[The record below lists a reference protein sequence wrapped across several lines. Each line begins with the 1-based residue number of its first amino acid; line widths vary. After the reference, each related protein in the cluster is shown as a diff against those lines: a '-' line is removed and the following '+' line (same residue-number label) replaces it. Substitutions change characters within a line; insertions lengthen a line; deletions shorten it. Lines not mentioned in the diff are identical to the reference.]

1 MIQTIRFF
9 LFLWLLSVATS
20 LSAQHHYD
28 VELNWSPR
36 ISYSLPSFEEGV
48 ASSKYPG
55 LQDYFQRV
63 QLSDNNND
71 VIAVLTDKKEERME
85 ALPDSILLYQDIGS
99 DYEFD
104 YGIRWLNK
112 EPEGFVRVFPI
123 RQDKESGLYHRL
135 TSFSLEII
143 QAQSVRTKSAKV
155 NVNNSLL
162 SQGDWY
168 KIGVD
173 TTGIFQMN
181 YEDLT
186 SLGLSTSIESSKL
199 KLFGYG
205 KGMLSEKVSD
215 PRPSDL
221 PEIPVKVVDGGD
233 GVINQGDYVLFYAE
247 GPDAWEYQASTNR
260 YNYERH
266 FYADTN
272 YYFLTADGE
281 AGKRISE
288 VGPLSDEPTAVTN
301 TYDHLIHH
309 ELDERS
315 LINSGRR
322 LLGEVFDM
330 QTEYTFIYSI
340 PELIQN
346 EPVKI
351 QTRLVAKSTQ
361 TSSFTVNAG
370 NTFENI
376 TIPAIS
382 LSENSRYAQDQQRT
396 FSFFP
401 SDNPVTV
408 RISYSKS
415 NNSSIGWLDYFS
427 LQLRRKTALLDGQ
440 LLFRDAEVLDE
451 AAVEYAIDANA
462 SNLEVWDVTNLNNI
476 NRMPLESAG
485 NQSAFTASAEILR
498 EFAAFDGSNYLKPIP
513 IGRISNQNL
522 HAISGNT
529 NYIIITPEFLQDQAV
544 RLADFHRSEN
554 GLNTKVVLL
563 KHIYNEF
570 SSGMQDISAIR
581 DFLKSV
587 YDKDSSG
594 DGLQYVLLFGDGSF
608 DHKDIIEN
616 NTNVVPTYQTFNSLH
631 PVTSFTTDDF
641 FGFLDEGEG
650 DFANDALDIGIGRLP
665 VATVEEAREAVDKIL
680 HYASGGE
687 TVMKPWRNVLTFVA
701 DDEDGNSHLNQANSL
716 AEYVRDNYPQYNVE
730 KIYFDAYQQAS
741 TPGGKRYPDVTES
754 INTRVESGAL
764 FVNYTGHGGEVGL
777 AHERV
782 LGIPDIEN
790 WSNFDRLPVFV
801 TATCEFSRFDDPAR
815 TSAGELVFK
824 HPNGGGIAL
833 FTTTRATYG
842 NPNFT
847 LNRSF
852 YRHALRD
859 LNGKTP
865 RMGDLIRLT
874 KLDAG
879 STENAMKFVLLGDP
893 ALQIAYPE
901 KEARITHIND
911 KEVQQGGDTL
921 KALAEVKISGE
932 ILLPGGSVDENFQGV
947 VFPKIFDKAETVTT
961 LGNDQ
966 SSYPVDFEVQKDA
979 LYNGKAN
986 VKNGK
991 FSFRFIVPKDIDYK
1005 MGYGKI
1011 SLYAADEKSDANG
1024 NYSDVLIG
1032 GFSQNT
1038 QQDNVGPVI
1047 DLFINDPGFE
1057 NGGLAGPN
1065 PVLYA
1070 SISDESGINTAGNG
1084 IGHDLVAYINNTDDV
1099 KVLNDFYETDLN
1111 TYKTGSVVFPF
1122 FDVEEGE
1129 HTLYLKA
1136 WDVFNNSATASIDF
1150 KVVGKDE
1157 LEMGRLN
1164 NYPNPVKDYTNF
1176 VFEHNQKNQDLTVEL
1191 NIFDT
1196 YGNRVFTKTKQVFAG
1211 DGNKLEPITW
1221 YGQNNAG
1228 SLLKKG
1234 LYIYT
1239 MKVKTDGELV
1249 DMQTNKLL
1257 LIK

>member
-1 MIQTIRFF
+1 M
-9 LFLWLLSVATS
+9 TS
-20 LSAQHHYD
+20 PVKAQHQYD
-28 VELNWSPR
+28 VELNWSSQS
-36 ISYSLPSFEEGV
+36 SYSLPSFEEGV
-48 ASSKYPG
+48 ASAKYPG
-55 LQDYFQRV
+55 LQDYFRRFK
-63 QLSDNNND
+63 LAKKNND
-71 VIAVLTDKKEERME
+71 VIAVLTDKKEEKMA
-85 ALPDSILLYQDIGS
+85 ALPDSILLYQDVGS
-99 DYEFD
+99 DYQLD
-104 YGIRWLNK
+104 YGVRWQRK
-112 EPEGFVRVFPI
+112 EPEGFVRLFPV
-123 RQDKESGLYHRL
+123 RQDKNTGVYYRL
-135 TSFSLEII
+135 TSFTVEVI
-143 QAQSVRTKSAKV
+143 QARSAKSEPV
-155 NVNNSLL
+155 RDYAENSLL

-168 KIGVD
+168 KIGID
-173 TTGIFQMN
+173 TTGIFRMD

-186 SLGLSTSIESSKL
+186 SLGLGNSIESSKL

-205 KGMLSEKVSD
+205 KGMLPEKVSD
-215 PRPSDL
+215 PRPDDL
-221 PEIPVKVVDGGD
+221 PQIPIKVVDGGD
-233 GVINQGDYVLFYAE
+233 GMINQGDYVVFYAE
-247 GPDAWEYQASTNR
+247 GPDAWEYAPGPER
-260 YNYERH
+260 YQHHRH
-266 FYADTN
+266 IYADTN
-272 YYFLTADGE
+272 YYFLTASGE
-281 AGKRISE
+281 TGMRIQASE
-288 VGPLSDEPTAVTN
+288 PLPDDPTYVTD

-309 ELDERS
+309 EKDERS

-330 QTEYTFIYSI
+330 QTGYTFSYSI
-340 PELIQN
+340 PGLVQS
-346 EPVKI
+346 EPVKM
-351 QTRLVAKSTQ
+351 QSRLVAKSTQ
-361 TSSFTVNAG
+361 TSSFTINAG

-396 FSFFP
+396 FSFSP

-408 RISYSKS
+408 SLSYSKS

-427 LQLRRKTALLDGQ
+427 LQLRRKIALLDGQ
-440 LLFRDAEVLDE
+440 LLFRDSQSLNEN
-451 AAVEYAIDANA
+451 AVEYLLDANVA
-462 SNLEVWDVTNLNNI
+462 DVEVWDVTKLNNI
-476 NRMPLESAG
+476 TRMPLESSG
-485 NQSAFTASAEILR
+485 NKASFTAPAEMLR
-498 EFAAFDGSNYLKPIP
+498 EFAAFNGNNYLKPIP
-513 IGRISNQNL
+513 IGRVSNQNL
-522 HAISGNT
+522 HGISGNT

-608 DHKDIIEN
+608 DHKDIIEE
-616 NTNVVPTYQTFNSLH
+616 NTNIVPTYQTPNSLH
-631 PVTSFTTDDF
+631 PVTSYTTDDF

-650 DFANDALDIGIGRLP
+650 DFSNDALDIGIGRLP
-665 VATVEEAREAVDKIL
+665 IATVEEAREAVDKIL
-680 HYASGGE
+680 HYASGE
-687 TVMKPWRNVLTFVA
+687 EAVMKPWRNVITFVA

-716 AEYVRDNYPQYNVE
+716 AEYVRSNYPEYNVE
-730 KIYFDAYQQAS
+730 KIYFDAYQQVS

-790 WSNFDRLPVFV
+790 WSNYDRLPVFV
-801 TATCEFSRFDDPAR
+801 TATCEFSRFDDPDR

-852 YRHALRD
+852 YRHALSD
-859 LNGKTP
+859 LNGEMP

-893 ALQIAYPE
+893 ALQIVYPK

-911 KEVQQGGDTL
+911 KEIQYGGDTL
-921 KALAEVKISGE
+921 KALAEMKISGE
-932 ILLPGGSVDENFQGV
+932 IVQPDGSVDENFEGV
-947 VFPKIFDKAETVTT
+947 VYPKIFDKPETVTT

-966 SSYPVDFEVQKDA
+966 GSYPVDFEVQKNA
-979 LYNGKAN
+979 LYNGKAI
-986 VKNGK
+986 VENGK

-1011 SLYAADEKSDANG
+1011 SLYAAGEKADANG
-1024 NYSDVLIG
+1024 NYSEVLIG

-1038 QQDNVGPVI
+1038 QQDDEGPVI
-1047 DLFINDPGFE
+1047 DLFINDPDFKD
-1057 NGGLAGPN
+1057 GGITGPN

-1070 SISDESGINTAGNG
+1070 SIFDESGINTAGNG

-1150 KVVGKDE
+1150 KVVGKDK
-1157 LEMGRLN
+1157 LEMGRLS
-1164 NYPNPVKDYTNF
+1164 NYPNPVSDYTNF
-1176 VFEHNQKNQDLTVEL
+1176 VFEHNQKNQDLTLEL

-1196 YGNRVFTKTKQVFAG
+1196 YGNRVFSKTKQVFTG
-1211 DGNKLEPITW
+1211 SGNKIEPITW

-1234 LYIYT
+1234 VYIYT
-1239 MKVKTDGELV
+1239 LKVKTEGELV
-1249 DMQTNKLL
+1249 DTQTNKLL